1 MGSVALSSIVFA
13 CVVGGAV
20 LGSALRVV
28 LPEHQ
33 LSADSRDAVKLGM
46 GLVGTMAALVL
57 GLLIASAKTSFDTQ
71 STELTHISSQAVVL
85 DRILAHYGLEA
96 NEARDVLRA
105 SLEQALDQM
114 WPKERARSQELVLV
128 PQRSEIVYDRMVGL
142 SPKDDAQRTLQPEAL
157 TVVMALAQTRW
168 LIYEQRATAISVP
181 FLIVL
186 VFWIPVIFISFGLFA
201 PLNAT
206 VVASFLVPALSVSS
220 AIFLI
225 LEMYTPYEG
234 LIHVSSVPLRAAL
247 AQLGR
252 FQYPASPPG
261 SFCRESSRFS
271 YCRPIS

>member
-114 WPKERARSQELVLV
+114 WPKERARSQELV
-128 PQRSEIVYDRMVGL
+128 
-142 SPKDDAQRTLQPEAL
+142 
-157 TVVMALAQTRW
+157 
-168 LIYEQRATAISVP
+168 
-181 FLIVL
+181 
-186 VFWIPVIFISFGLFA
+186 
-201 PLNAT
+201 
-206 VVASFLVPALSVSS
+206 
-220 AIFLI
+220 
-225 LEMYTPYEG
+225 
-234 LIHVSSVPLRAAL
+234 
-247 AQLGR
+247 
-252 FQYPASPPG
+252 
-261 SFCRESSRFS
+261 
-271 YCRPIS
+271 